1 MAYKAVNFKE
11 KPSQFE
17 DLWSPKVIAE
27 LNDYQLKQ
35 VKVKDDFVRHDN
47 EDTTEVFIWEGE
59 LKIELR
65 DGEVDVSRGEMF
77 VVPKWTDHKPRAD
90 GECHVLIV

>member
-1 MAYKAVNFKE
+1 
-11 KPSQFE
+11 
-17 DLWSPKVIAE
+17 VIAE
-27 LNDYQLKQ
+27 LNDYQLEP
-35 VKVKDDFVRHDN
+35 VKVKGNFVRHAH
-47 EDTTEVFIWEGE
+47 EDTDEVFILEGE

-90 GECHVLIV
+90 SECHVLFV